1 MNNINNSIT
10 GIVPFSYFLGA
21 QKKAGS
27 TFLRVDGLVSNAP
40 DFERYQHGRRYDNL
54 IFQKAY
60 WIEMMELFDGPK
72 ILDLCDPDWIN
83 TNIDIIA
90 VSSLVDAITC
100 SSPELTELVKR
111 MLPTKIVFH
120 VPDRLNFQLF
130 PEVGKLHS
138 GHAKKAVWF
147 GFVHNAHETLPQL
160 LPSIIKNNLE
170 LTIIADKPYSQD
182 DDIKKLNPHFN
193 LYNQS
198 TAYNLISEAD
208 IVLNPRSA
216 KAFYKYKSN
225 NKSIIGWKLGL
236 PVAVSNEDID
246 RFIDPEERNKEA
258 GEMKKLVEAEYNIL
272 QSAQEY
278 RKIFSLI
285 KTKAK
290 TTVSR
295 V

>member
-1 MNNINNSIT
+1 MNNTNNGIT

-27 TFLRVDGLVSNAP
+27 TFLRVDGLTANAA
-40 DFERYQHGRRYDNL
+40 DFECYQHGRKYDNL

-60 WIEMMELFDGPK
+60 WIEMMEFFEGPK
-72 ILDLCDPDWIN
+72 LLDLCDPDWIN

-90 VSSLVDAITC
+90 LSSHVHAITC
-100 SSPELTELVKR
+100 SSPGLTELVKR
-111 MLPTKIVFH
+111 MLPNKMVFH

-130 PEVGKLHS
+130 PETGKTHS
-138 GHAKKAVWF
+138 GQAKKAVWF
-147 GFVHNAHETLPQL
+147 GFVHNAYETLPQL
-160 LPSIIKNNLE
+160 LPSIIKYDLE

-182 DDIKKLNPHFN
+182 DEIKKLNPHFN

-216 KAFYKYKSN
+216 KALYKYKSN

-236 PVAVSNEDID
+236 PVALSNEDID
-246 RFIDPEERNKEA
+246 RFMDPEERNKEA
-258 GEMKKLVEAEYNIL
+258 REMKKLVEAEYNIL

-290 TTVSR
+290 ITV
-295 V
+295 